1 MGAAYM
7 AEGMVTLA
15 GSRIYLSAA
24 DTDDIID
31 EALQRFDK
39 IFRNVEGVVV

>member
-15 GSRIYLSAA
+15 GSRLYTSAA
-24 DTDDIID
+24 YEDEMLPDIL
-31 EALQRFDK
+31 ARFENV
-39 IFRNVEGVVV
+39 FRNVAIKA